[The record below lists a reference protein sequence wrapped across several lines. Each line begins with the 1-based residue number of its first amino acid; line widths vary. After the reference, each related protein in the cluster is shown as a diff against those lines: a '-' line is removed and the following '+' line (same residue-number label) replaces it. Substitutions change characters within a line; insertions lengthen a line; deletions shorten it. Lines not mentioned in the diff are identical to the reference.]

1 MKTCPKCGI
10 AVPDEVGF
18 CTACGAA
25 LNAEP
30 APQPAAPVEPAYVPP
45 VYVPPVPPVSY
56 APPAEEKKNVIS
68 VGGWMGREL
77 IAYIPIAG
85 PIIYFIMLWVW
96 ASKKSNEDSFRNW
109 AKSRLVWMAIGI
121 GIGLLAII
129 LMLALGFTAT
139 DLMDEMRYY

>member
-1 MKTCPKCGI
+1 MKTCIRCG
-10 AVPDEVGF
+10 AVLSDEAAV
-18 CTACGAA
+18 CSACGVVQ
-25 LNAEP
+25 P
-30 APQPAAPVEPAYVPP
+30 APQPVVEQPAPQPVHTPP
-45 VYVPPVPPVSY
+45 VCV
-56 APPAEEKKNVIS
+56 APPAPHYVPVQPEKQSVS
-68 VGGWMGREL
+68 VGGWIGRYCLNL
-77 IAYIPIAG
+77 IPFVG
-85 PIIYFIMLWVW
+85 GLVFFIMLWVW

>member
-10 AVPDEVGF
+10 VLPDEVGF
-18 CTACGAA
+18 CTACGTAVA
-25 LNAEP
+25 D
-30 APQPAAPVEPAYVPP
+30 PQPAAPAEPAYVPP
-45 VYVPPVPPVSY
+45 VYVPPANPVSY
-56 APPAEEKKNVIS
+56 APPTEEKKNIIS

-77 IAYIPIAG
+77 IAYIPIVG